1 MTATKREER
10 IAELNELIQEWEMTQ
25 RETLFAILF
34 DFYEAAGFWREPLF
48 KELSAMSDDEL
59 MEAYLN
65 IWKSLDYPS

>member
-10 IAELNELIQEWEMTQ
+10 IAELNEMMQELEMTQ

-34 DFYEAAGFWREPLF
+34 DFYEAAGFEEDPLSA
-48 KELSAMSDDEL
+48 ELSAMSDDEL

-65 IWKSLDYPS
+65 I

>member
-10 IAELNELIQEWEMTQ
+10 IAELNELMQEWEMTQ

-34 DFYEAAGFWREPLF
+34 DFYEVAGFWREPLF

>member
-10 IAELNELIQEWEMTQ
+10 IAELNELMQEWEMTQ

-34 DFYEAAGFWREPLF
+34 DFYEAAGFWREQLF

-65 IWKSLDYPS
+65 IWKSFDYPS

>member
-10 IAELNELIQEWEMTQ
+10 IAELKQEWEMTQ

-65 IWKSLDYPS
+65 I

>member
-10 IAELNELIQEWEMTQ
+10 IAELMQELEMAQ

-34 DFYEAAGFWREPLF
+34 DFYEAAGFWQEPLF
-48 KELSAMSDDEL
+48 RELSAMSDDEL

-65 IWKSLDYPS
+65 I